1 MDDILRKLNLG
12 TLVDRFNDEKVEV
25 DTVIS
30 ASDSELARL
39 GVCTIGDRIRL
50 RNLCKATKQEDSE
63 VSHASTSEPI
73 WEVDK
78 ANCIWYLYRNPFLRD
93 PLH

>member
-1 MDDILRKLNLG
+1 MDDILRELNLG

-50 RNLCKATKQEDSE
+50 RNLCKARKQEDSE
-63 VSHASTSEPI
+63 VSHASTS
-73 WEVDK
+73 
-78 ANCIWYLYRNPFLRD
+78 NPRRQGRGASGSD
-93 PLH
+93 SKRRSSVK

>member
-30 ASDSELARL
+30 ASDGELAPL
-39 GVCTIGDRIRL
+39 SVCTIGERIRL
-50 RNLCKATKQEDSE
+50 CNLCKARKQEDSE
-63 VSHASTSEPI
+63 VSHASTSKNRE
-73 WEVDK
+73 EQL
-78 ANCIWYLYRNPFLRD
+78 ALFNP
-93 PLH
+93 

>member
-39 GVCTIGDRIRL
+39 VPS
-50 RNLCKATKQEDSE
+50 ATVYVFAIFARQGSRKIPKFPMHPHQKIEKSD
-63 VSHASTSEPI
+63 
-73 WEVDK
+73 
-78 ANCIWYLYRNPFLRD
+78 
-93 PLH
+93 

>member
-30 ASDSELARL
+30 ASDGELAPL
-39 GVCTIGDRIRL
+39 SVCTIGIYVFAIFARQGSRKIPKFPMHPHQKIEKSD
-50 RNLCKATKQEDSE
+50 
-63 VSHASTSEPI
+63 
-73 WEVDK
+73 
-78 ANCIWYLYRNPFLRD
+78 
-93 PLH
+93 